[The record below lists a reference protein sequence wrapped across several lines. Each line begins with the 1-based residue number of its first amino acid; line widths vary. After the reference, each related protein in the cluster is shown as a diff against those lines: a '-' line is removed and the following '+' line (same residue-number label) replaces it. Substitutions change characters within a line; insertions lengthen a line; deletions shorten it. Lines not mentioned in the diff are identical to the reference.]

1 MNALPYV
8 FAAIEAKER
17 DWKECLLPNT
27 NNEIAEGT
35 WSSLVWME
43 GDQLYTPPLSSG
55 CVSSTMKEALK
66 DFLQQN
72 EEELIEKACT
82 LSNLQ
87 HAQEVWLLNATRGIQ
102 AVSHFQDKIYSHTK
116 ALEVASELE
125 DFLSL

>member
-1 MNALPYV
+1 
-8 FAAIEAKER
+8 
-17 DWKECLLPNT
+17 
-27 NNEIAEGT
+27 
-35 WSSLVWME
+35 ME
-43 GDQLYTPPLSSG
+43 DDRFYTPPLSSG

-82 LSNLQ
+82 HSNLQ

-102 AVSHFQDKIYSHTK
+102 AVSFFQDKIYSHAK

-125 DFLSL
+125 EFLSL